1 MRLQGNRE
9 RERRERERERG
20 REKERDREREGG
32 KEGGRGSLG
41 RETFMFFAFQ
51 KRTDEVEQLV
61 VEKRERRR
69 RKVVND
75 DKSVLNPSIWS

>member
-1 MRLQGNRE
+1 
-9 RERRERERERG
+9 
-20 REKERDREREGG
+20 
-32 KEGGRGSLG
+32 
-41 RETFMFFAFQ
+41 MFLAFQ

-69 RKVVND
+69 KVD